1 MEITTLGWGAI
12 VTSIIIV
19 ALVVA
24 IIIVK
29 NSKVVE
35 KIFGTTLAIQAMALV
50 VCCLGTKGMQQFMLG
65 QIAAYTVAVSL
76 FLIWVKISMF
86 EWEKLLGK
94 RN

>member
-12 VTSIIIV
+12 ATGIIIV

-35 KIFGTTLAIQAMALV
+35 KIFGTTLAIQAMALI
-50 VCCLGTKGMQQFMLG
+50 VCCLGTKGMQQFMIG
-65 QIAAYTVAVSL
+65 QIVAYSIAAAL
-76 FLIWVKISMF
+76 FMIWIMIRMF